1 MMNKKTK
8 LLLSIT
14 LLLVLVLPMLSFA
27 DQNTQEAYD
36 LGEKWGDTTGRVYGF
51 RDMIKGEASNWYN
64 AYREVYEDEDYIV
77 DFYDLDAKEELYT
90 NRFITGL
97 RTGFMKGYIVAYE
110 NVISDPE
117 GAEGTSES
125 SGVEHG
131 KYFGELEGQKAGL
144 SDYSNNKYNDWEDN
158 MPSETAIRTK
168 YNLYKDTEEYSDAFI
183 ETYEENFKIAY
194 RESYRNANVESK
206 SVYVSNGY
214 DDGYMMG
221 TAQGEADG
229 AQDVIQGRL
238 SNWLKA
244 YNTFVEES
252 NLMMR
257 YNLYRDNKEY
267 QDHFTTGFKI
277 AYESAYQQSYQD
289 VNITIEESN
298 INYKKIDSFANT
310 VTFNSYAVNMSN
322 GNQNTIS
329 RQMLSLIFDE
339 GTVYHSDTYIGIS
352 ERQQPFRDLDG
363 KKNVTPIY
371 NINVINN
378 DHSLNLQKNIKL
390 NFNFTGDSTAGIYK
404 YVNRQWMYLDTK
416 YDQGQL
422 YTEIPSGEFKGGQY
436 AVLIDPYYKPL
447 NYVSL
452 HWAYDDIRVFI
463 KRGFIDPYKNF
474 NPDDTITR
482 KEFSQLI
489 YDNTHGLKNISYDQ
503 WKDFEDVALFGEY
516 TNAINFMVKNGYMLG
531 VSDSEFNPNGKIT
544 YYQVQI
550 VMDRI
555 LESEFSWYDIEES
568 MLKEKFHRS
577 EANDYLSNAI
587 NKGEVVYML
596 NKVLGNQILFEQ

>member
-1 MMNKKTK
+1 MNKKTK

-378 DHSLNLQKNIKL
+378 DQSVNLQKNIKL